1 MNLFKP
7 YQLYIRGV
15 TMPKSSG
22 KARETIIID
31 PSLMWER
38 KLHYMEKQS
47 GWQIYKAVFWGIY
60 LFIFG
65 ILAVLAGYGVL
76 AYGLVI
82 GWAIVVLSIF
92 LIVYGFTISLHYKF
106 LKRHG

>member
-1 MNLFKP
+1 
-7 YQLYIRGV
+7 
-15 TMPKSSG
+15 MPRSNG
-22 KARETIIID
+22 KAKEIITVD
-31 PSLMWER
+31 PSLIWER
-38 KLHYMEKQS
+38 RLHYQEKQS
-47 GWQIYKAVFWGIY
+47 GWQIYKAIYWGIY

-82 GWAIVVLSIF
+82 GWSIVLLSIF
-92 LIVYGFTISLHYKF
+92 VIVYGFTMSLHYKF